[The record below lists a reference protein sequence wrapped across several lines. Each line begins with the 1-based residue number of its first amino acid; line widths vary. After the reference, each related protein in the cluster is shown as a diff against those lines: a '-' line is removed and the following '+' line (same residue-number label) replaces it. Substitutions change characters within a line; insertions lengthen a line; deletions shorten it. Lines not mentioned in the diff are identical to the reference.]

1 MTSLTDSLGVIVA
14 ITVAGFILTLL
25 RSLLNGLFGAL
36 DRVAPS
42 MTAARAPSVEPGARA
57 SAAAPLGP
65 GPTTHGS
72 ADAARE
78 QAPPV
83 RSYADVQWEHRERGD
98 EDPPR
103 YRGRDVPARA
113 DLSLTAVAVETW
125 VQWFERRAQHAGLA
139 TAERDLGM
147 LWGLIARARREGRFS
162 LEEADELVDQA
173 YARVRAA
180 ARPAPPLISQPA
192 KTTLSPE
199 ARQVFLRI
207 FGRPPSDPSPPGAAR
222 PDGIMLGPEDSE

>member
-42 MTAARAPSVEPGARA
+42 MAAARAPSVEPGARA
-57 SAAAPLGP
+57 SAAPLGP

-98 EDPPR
+98 EDP
-103 YRGRDVPARA
+103 
-113 DLSLTAVAVETW
+113 
-125 VQWFERRAQHAGLA
+125 
-139 TAERDLGM
+139 
-147 LWGLIARARREGRFS
+147 
-162 LEEADELVDQA
+162 
-173 YARVRAA
+173 
-180 ARPAPPLISQPA
+180 
-192 KTTLSPE
+192 
-199 ARQVFLRI
+199 
-207 FGRPPSDPSPPGAAR
+207 
-222 PDGIMLGPEDSE
+222 